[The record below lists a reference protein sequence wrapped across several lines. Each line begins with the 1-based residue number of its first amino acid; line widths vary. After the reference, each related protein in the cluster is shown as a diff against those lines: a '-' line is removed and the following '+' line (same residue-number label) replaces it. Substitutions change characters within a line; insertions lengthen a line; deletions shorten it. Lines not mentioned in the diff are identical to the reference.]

1 MMKHLLLGPAHG
13 RGSRVMMF
21 LSLVPFLSLLGEW
34 LPKPSAFTPGM
45 WEANVKASTGT
56 DF

>member
-1 MMKHLLLGPAHG
+1 MTHLLLGPAHV
-13 RGSRVMMF
+13 RGSRVM
-21 LSLVPFLSLLGEW
+21 LFLSLLGEW

-45 WEANVKASTGT
+45 WDANIKASIGT